1 MIAYIQG
8 KVKSINEK
16 SIIILVN
23 GVGYEVFVLGRTA
36 STLAKGQDIELNTV
50 HVIKE
55 NAQELYGFITDRE
68 KAIFNLLV
76 TISGVGPKS
85 ALNILNASTPEEI
98 TSAVINQDSA
108 ILEKV
113 SGIGKKTAARIVLEL
128 KNKLATGISEEV
140 AGKSHDVE
148 VLEALEAL
156 GYHISEVRDILREVD
171 GGLSTEDK
179 IKTVL
184 KSLGK

>member
-1 MIAYIQG
+1 MIAYITG
-8 KVKSINEK
+8 KVKNINEK
-16 SIIILVN
+16 SIVVLVN
-23 GVGYEVFVLGRTA
+23 GIGYEVFVLARTA
-36 STLAKGQDIELNTV
+36 ENLQKDQDIELSTV

-128 KNKLATGISEEV
+128 KNKLAAGISEEV
-140 AGKSHDVE
+140 SGKSHDFE
-148 VLEALEAL
+148 VLEALEGL
-156 GYHISEVRDILREVD
+156 GYHISEVRDVLREVD
-171 GGLSTEDK
+171 RELSTEDK
-179 IKTVL
+179 IKAVL

>member
-1 MIAYIQG
+1 MIACITG
-8 KVKSINEK
+8 KVKTINEK
-16 SIIILVN
+16 SIIVIVA
-23 GVGYEVFVLGRTA
+23 GIGYEVFVLARTA
-36 STLAKGQDIELNTV
+36 EDLKKDQEVELNTV

-55 NAQELYGFITDRE
+55 NAQELYGFVTERE
-68 KAIFNLLV
+68 KGIFNLLV

-85 ALNILNASTPEEI
+85 ALNILNVSTPEEI
-98 TSAVINQDSA
+98 TSAVINQDSV

-128 KNKLATGISEEV
+128 KNKLAAGISEEV

-156 GYHISEVRDILREVD
+156 GYQITEVRD
-171 GGLSTEDK
+171 
-179 IKTVL
+179 VL
-184 KSLGK
+184 KSIDTDLSSEEKIKAVLQSMGR